1 MKPFILCIGRQ
12 YGSGGREVGERVAEA
27 LRVPCYDKLLLQRTA
42 HDSGLSESLLARC
55 EERPA
60 YFSAMLSGNSLADTA
75 DMSNLFYSESQM
87 VYNAEA
93 AEIRRLARQGSCV
106 IVGRCASA
114 ILEDYSGWCAPS
126 FSMQTRR
133 NAYAVLWT
141 GIIWMKRRPARR
153 MHKIDHMR
161 KSRFNFYSDTHWGL
175 PESYDLMLSSSRCG
189 IEGCVQIITDSLK
202 HFS

>member
-114 ILEDYSGWCAPS
+114 ILEDYSGVRSVFLYADAAERV
-126 FSMQTRR
+126 RR
-133 NAYAVLWT
+133 IMDRNHLDEAAA
-141 GIIWMKRRPARR
+141 RRR

>member
-75 DMSNLFYSESQM
+75 EMSNLFYSESPM

-114 ILEDYSGWCAPS
+114 ILEDYSGVRSVFLYADAAERV
-126 FSMQTRR
+126 RR
-133 NAYAVLWT
+133 IMDRNHLDEAAA
-141 GIIWMKRRPARR
+141 RRR

>member
-60 YFSAMLSGNSLADTA
+60 YFSAMLSGNSLSDTA

-114 ILEDYSGWCAPS
+114 ILEDYSGVRSVFLYADAAERV
-126 FSMQTRR
+126 RR
-133 NAYAVLWT
+133 IMDRNHLDEAAA
-141 GIIWMKRRPARR
+141 RRR

>member
-42 HDSGLSESLLARC
+42 HDSGLSESLLTRC

-114 ILEDYSGWCAPS
+114 ILEDYSGVRSVFLYADAAERV
-126 FSMQTRR
+126 RR
-133 NAYAVLWT
+133 IMDRNHLDEAAA
-141 GIIWMKRRPARR
+141 RRR

>member
-75 DMSNLFYSESQM
+75 DMSNLFYSESQI

-114 ILEDYSGWCAPS
+114 ILEDYSGVRSVFLYADAAERV
-126 FSMQTRR
+126 RR
-133 NAYAVLWT
+133 IMDRNHLDEAAA
-141 GIIWMKRRPARR
+141 RRR

>member
-1 MKPFILCIGRQ
+1 LKPFILCIGRQ

-114 ILEDYSGWCAPS
+114 ILEDYSGVRSVFLYADAAERV
-126 FSMQTRR
+126 RR
-133 NAYAVLWT
+133 IMDRNHLDEAAA
-141 GIIWMKRRPARR
+141 RRR

>member
-1 MKPFILCIGRQ
+1 
-12 YGSGGREVGERVAEA
+12 
-27 LRVPCYDKLLLQRTA
+27 
-42 HDSGLSESLLARC
+42 
-55 EERPA
+55 
-60 YFSAMLSGNSLADTA
+60 
-75 DMSNLFYSESQM
+75 MSNLFYSESQM

-114 ILEDYSGWCAPS
+114 ILEDYSGVRSVFLYADAAERVRS
-126 FSMQTRR
+126 IMDR
-133 NAYAVLWT
+133 NHLDEAAA
-141 GIIWMKRRPARR
+141 RRR

>member
-114 ILEDYSGWCAPS
+114 ILEDYSGVRSVFLYADAAERV
-126 FSMQTRR
+126 RR
-133 NAYAVLWT
+133 IMDRTHLDEAAA
-141 GIIWMKRRPARR
+141 RRR

>member
-114 ILEDYSGWCAPS
+114 ILDDYSGVRSVFLYADAAERV
-126 FSMQTRR
+126 RR
-133 NAYAVLWT
+133 IMDRNHLDEAAA
-141 GIIWMKRRPARR
+141 RRR